1 MEKTRYLDAESC
13 ARFCAQAP
21 MVCDDRACGE
31 VCIWWVPV
39 KMVDQFIHVCACVLW
54 LLFVSV
60 RMLVYPRILSII
72 MDSVSVCVPIIQI

>member
-13 ARFCAQAP
+13 ARFSAQTP
-21 MVCDDRACGE
+21 MVCDDRACGG
-31 VCIWWVPV
+31 VYIWLVPV
-39 KMVDQFIHVCACVLW
+39 KMVDQFIYVCACVR